1 MQKKRMFQ
9 WLLLG
14 LLLVTGFFPYRGYAT
29 DPETVTFILHK
40 RVLVDESITDP
51 QTSPSNGKQLTENEL
66 ANLNGLGLSVPYNGA
81 TFHVYHLTDY
91 YLQSQED
98 AQALAKRLGQ
108 MNPIQIEQF
117 IAEQQLE
124 EVTGSPVLTQTH
136 AEFGEGVGV
145 IDVPRK
151 HNGHYGIYLIV
162 EDHSQQTSYFNV
174 TNAAP
179 IMIGLPL
186 MDPLNEVEL
195 TQIHLYPKN
204 AGYFR
209 QPYFYKYGKEEDTEQ
224 TEPLEGVIFSLF
236 RYNEAGEKIYLAQNQ
251 EALGDVWKQSDDP
264 LNDEAIATFIS
275 DAAGRVKIA
284 DHFLIG
290 GEYYF
295 EELQTLPGYEI
306 SEENRQIPLFI
317 PNTWKNESGEFL
329 FMTLNEQKMSEPFS
343 DEQDESIEKGPR
355 IYNISRAGES
365 QKDDDLPTDAGGEQG
380 GTATGTEQLFN
391 RLLPRTAEMRQALAI
406 LGIALLLLAY
416 LLRKYMNKTR
426 REEDD

>member
-1 MQKKRMFQ
+1 M
-9 WLLLG
+9 
-14 LLLVTGFFPYRGYAT
+14 
-29 DPETVTFILHK
+29 
-40 RVLVDESITDP
+40 
-51 QTSPSNGKQLTENEL
+51 
-66 ANLNGLGLSVPYNGA
+66 
-81 TFHVYHLTDY
+81 
-91 YLQSQED
+91 
-98 AQALAKRLGQ
+98 
-108 MNPIQIEQF
+108 
-117 IAEQQLE
+117 
-124 EVTGSPVLTQTH
+124 TGSPVLTQTH

-145 IDVPRK
+145 VDVPRK

-209 QPYFYKYGKEEDTEQ
+209 QPYFYKYGKEEDSEQ

-343 DEQDESIEKGPR
+343 DEQDESVEKGPR

-365 QKDDDLPTDAGGEQG
+365 QKDDDLPTDDGSGQG